1 MSKVQGFQPAAICN
15 IALVGHT
22 GAGKTTLAEAIL
34 HRTGAIP
41 RAGSVTAA
49 TTTSDFEPEARA
61 HQHSTSSTPLF
72 GTISGREIN
81 LIDTPGSP
89 DVVWRAMSALPAIE
103 TAVIVVSATS
113 GIEIGTRALSP
124 AAGEAGLARMIVVN
138 RIDENLAR
146 LPTLVEEL
154 RASFGPAL
162 HCINLPC
169 NGGKDVVDCF
179 DHDAGSAD
187 FGSVAD
193 VHKEMLE
200 STIEVDDADLERYL
214 SGETIDP
221 AKLRADFVEAMN
233 RGHVV
238 PILFTCATS
247 EVGVYELIH
256 VLVQEAPSPANG
268 RPRRLMRGGET
279 VEIACDAT
287 KPLLAHV
294 FKVTT
299 DAYLGKLAMMR
310 ILQGQL
316 DGSTQFVVTGAKK
329 PLKAGHLLKIQGKT
343 HFELSGS
350 AYAGDIVAMARLD
363 ELRLDSILHDPGAP
377 DEYTAARP
385 RYPPPTD

>member
-49 TTTSDFEPEARA
+49 TTTSDFEPAARA
-61 HQHSTSSTPLF
+61 HQHSTSSP
-72 GTISGREIN
+72 E
-81 LIDTPGSP
+81 LIGH
-89 DVVWRAMSALPAIE
+89 AMSALPAIE

-113 GIEIGTRALSP
+113 GIEIGTRALYH

-154 RASFGPAL
+154 RASFGPAM

-247 EVGVYELIH
+247 EVGVDDLIH

-268 RPRRLMRGGET
+268 RP
-279 VEIACDAT
+279 
-287 KPLLAHV
+287 P
-294 FKVTT
+294 
-299 DAYLGKLAMMR
+299 
-310 ILQGQL
+310 
-316 DGSTQFVVTGAKK
+316 
-329 PLKAGHLLKIQGKT
+329 
-343 HFELSGS
+343 
-350 AYAGDIVAMARLD
+350 
-363 ELRLDSILHDPGAP
+363 
-377 DEYTAARP
+377 
-385 RYPPPTD
+385 